1 VAVNRALDLDPTFYD
16 ALVLKAASLGSLGN
30 FSEVE
35 RVKMKLME
43 NQFPVPN
50 FGYL

>member
-1 VAVNRALDLDPTFYD
+1 LELDPTFYD
-16 ALVLKAASLGSLGN
+16 ALVLKAASLGSLGKI
-30 FSEVE
+30 SEME
-35 RVKMKLME
+35 DVKKKLME